1 MADADAL
8 LAAIQANKP
17 DAAWD
22 WEKEQAG
29 AGPWLYALSQGFVS
43 MWNAGLTGPGI
54 PLWVSGAPWP
64 HAHVVVT
71 LVSATMLS
79 PLTGLGYTGPQTASF
94 FGSLCSAVA
103 TYLISSPVIAVAA
116 DGLTPHTHIFT
127 SFGSWSGL
135 KSAILAAISVSGSG
149 VDPMVEALSKGIIDF
164 LTANAGLS
172 TETGIGHTHTL
183 SV

>member
-17 DAAWD
+17 DAGWNWVKD
-22 WEKEQAG
+22 EAG

-54 PLWVSGAPWP
+54 PPWVSGAPWP
-64 HAHVVVT
+64 HAHAVVT

-94 FGSLCSAVA
+94 FGSMCSAVA
-103 TYLISSPVIAVAA
+103 TYLISSSVIALAP
-116 DGLTPHTHIFT
+116 DGLTPHTHTFT

-135 KSAILAAISVSGSG
+135 KSAILGAISVSGWG
-149 VDPMVEALSKGIIDF
+149 VDPMLEGLSKGIMDF

-172 TETGIGHTHTL
+172 TESGTGHTHTL